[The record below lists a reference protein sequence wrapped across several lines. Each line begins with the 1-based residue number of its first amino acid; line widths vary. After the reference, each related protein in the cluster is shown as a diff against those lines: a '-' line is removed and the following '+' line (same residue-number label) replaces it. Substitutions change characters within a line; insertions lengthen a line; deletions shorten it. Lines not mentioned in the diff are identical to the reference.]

1 MSLRRKLNLALLLAL
16 TLTLCLYAVVD
27 IWISQIKLN
36 EQAEIA
42 SQNTAKRLGIT
53 LANSMWNFNV
63 DNARK
68 VAEAELGTNDL
79 VGVKAFDNENN
90 QLFEINWDQ
99 ESETANNGS
108 YSGDFLFKKEQIIK
122 FNDQG
127 EDFNAGKIEL
137 IYSNESIDD
146 AFSFA
151 LKRSIVQIVL
161 LDVVIL
167 LLMGFLIHKLILNP
181 LDSITRRV
189 NDIAQ
194 GQGDLTKRINFS
206 SKDELGLLSKGINA
220 FIANIHSIIQE
231 ITTVSNRLD
240 KTSESGQ
247 ENINQLNTL
256 VDNLNGRVTEIV
268 GAVHDLNETSKGVAN
283 QAVQSANITQ
293 ETSKLASEGMQ
304 DVNHANRMMQALAAS
319 ISDSTAKTEKLEEYS
334 QNITTVIEVI
344 KGIAEQTNLLALNA
358 AIEAARAGEQG
369 RGFAVVADEV
379 RTLAKRTQ
387 ESTGQIAKIIEQLQ
401 NQSSETLEVMK
412 SGLKQ
417 AGENVELVSHA
428 ESTFNNIRIAIEKNL
443 QGATTIASAANEQN
457 KTLNSIDQ
465 NVSHIKEANEK
476 TLEIARKSAE
486 TNKDIVAMSH
496 TVASL
501 TAKFKI

>member
-36 EQAEIA
+36 DQAEIA

-137 IYSNESIDD
+137 IYSSESIDE

-206 SKDELGLLSKGINA
+206 SKDELGLLSDGINA
-220 FIANIHSIIQE
+220 FIANIHTIIQE
-231 ITTVSNRLD
+231 ITTVSNSLD

-268 GAVHDLNETSKGVAN
+268 GAVHDLNETSKGGAN
-283 QAVQSANITQ
+283 HAAQSANITQ

-304 DVNHANRMMQALAAS
+304 DVNHANRMMQTLAAS

-369 RGFAVVADEV
+369 RGFDEV

-387 ESTGQIAKIIEQLQ
+387 ESTGQITKIIEQLQ

-457 KTLNSIDQ
+457 KTLNSIEQ
-465 NVSHIKEANEK
+465 NVSLIKEANEK

-501 TAKFKI
+501 TGKFKI